1 MKKNKITDNLFLRIL
16 AVVVAIL
23 VWVIVV
29 NVSDPII
36 ESTYT
41 GIQVEILNADLISE
55 KDQTYQV
62 VNGSNTITVTVMA
75 KRSINDLLSREN
87 IRATADMQD
96 LNEEKGTIRIR
107 LETNKYNDKIES
119 ITSKTDYVE
128 VEIEDLLRR
137 QFSITPVINGEPV
150 EGYVTGEITLDQNV
164 VSVQGP
170 ASIISQIDHV
180 TAEASIAGMSG
191 SISTTSMLRYYDAAG
206 NQLDAYRLTG
216 NISAVSIKVELLA
229 TKVLP
234 ITFSASGTPAE
245 GYGLN
250 GEVTADV
257 EEIKVA
263 GRATQLANLNS
274 IAIPASVVDATDK
287 EETFTVTVD
296 ITKHLPDN
304 IVLVEEDGFDG
315 RVSVTVGIEPLV
327 TRTVEVPKENFTITG
342 LNAQEQRG
350 SITETSST
358 ISLSIKGLAKDLEG
372 INPANLRG
380 VLSVASY
387 MNERNMT
394 SIREGVYDIPLKL
407 ELPEG
412 VSLEEEDFTIECR
425 IRKVS

>member
-41 GIQVEILNADLISE
+41 GIQVEILNADLINQQ
-55 KDQTYQV
+55 DQTYQV
-62 VNGSNTITVTVMA
+62 INGSNIITVTVMA

-87 IRATADMQD
+87 IRATADMED

-119 ITSKTDYVE
+119 ITSKTEVVE

-206 NQLDAYRLTG
+206 NQLDAYRLSG

-229 TKVLP
+229 TKILP
-234 ITFSASGTPAE
+234 ISFSAGGTPAE
-245 GYGLN
+245 DYGLN
-250 GEVTADV
+250 GEISADV

-274 IAIPASVVDATDK
+274 INIPATAVDATDK

-296 ITKHLPDN
+296 IAKHLPDN
-304 IVLVEEDGFDG
+304 IILVEEDGFDG
-315 RVSVTVGIEPLV
+315 KVSVTVGIEPLV
-327 TRTVEVPKENFTITG
+327 TRTIEIPKDNFTITG
-342 LNAQEQRG
+342 LNNQEQRG
-350 SITETSST
+350 SITASSST
-358 ISLSIKGLAKDLEG
+358 ISVSVKGLAKDLEA
-372 INPANLRG
+372 INPANVRG
-380 VLSVASY
+380 ILSVSSY

-394 SIREGVYDIPLKL
+394 TIKEGVYDIPLRL
-407 ELPEG
+407 EVPDG
-412 VSLEEEDFTIECR
+412 VSLEEEDFTVECR
-425 IRKVS
+425 IRKVN